1 MPPRRPRAIRRC
13 GVEYRLPVR
22 ASRTPH
28 TRSAPLPLVGRGWGW
43 GSESVETTRAT
54 TTTPLPSP
62 PPTQV
67 GLARL
72 AQDKTR
78 PGQARGARGREP
90 TEFVA
95 SADSTSPEFA
105 RAEAPRDQFP
115 RAFAAG
121 LLFALALCVRPNIA
135 PAAGILLAGGG

>member
-1 MPPRRPRAIRRC
+1 MPPGRQRAIRRC

-43 GSESVETTRAT
+43 GSESVDTTRAT
-54 TTTPLPSP
+54 TMTPLPSP

-78 PGQARGARGREP
+78 PGQARGAWGREQTESAARTDSNSLDHLIRAGDEHIRQRPPDGRGRLE
-90 TEFVA
+90 V
-95 SADSTSPEFA
+95 D
-105 RAEAPRDQFP
+105 RHVK
-115 RAFAAG
+115 AG
-121 LLFALALCVRPNIA
+121 RLS
-135 PAAGILLAGGG
+135 